1 MRKWILPS
9 LLTTAVFMTACTSS
23 TGYKNGKKFTFNNKE
38 TQSKLVYFCQNRPNL
53 APMSLRAQ
61 KAHAYFTQKNDENV
75 QILVGSVGDET
86 QKETAMIGFR
96 KRAARLALKLHK
108 KFSCTLVDSIEY

>member
-1 MRKWILPS
+1 MLPS
-9 LLTTAVFMTACTSS
+9 LLTTAVIITACTSS
-23 TGYKNGKKFTFNNKE
+23 AGYKNGKKFTFDDTE
-38 TQSKLVYFCQNRPNL
+38 TQSKLVYFCQNKPNL

-61 KAHAYFTQKNDENV
+61 KAHVYFTQKNDENV
-75 QILVGSVGDET
+75 QILVDSVGDET
-86 QKETAMIGFR
+86 QKETAMTDFR